1 MTVKIN
7 RPIATGLLQKKTF
20 KKSLLAVCVVT
31 LGAQAYAQ
39 TTEPAAET
47 EKAASVEEV
56 VVTGMRQNLQNAQ
69 DLKRNADTVVDSIT
83 ATDIG
88 SLPDRSVLEA
98 MQRLPG
104 VSIERFAAANDPDHF
119 SVEGSGAVIRGMSA
133 TRSEFNGRDSFTAD
147 SGRGLSFQDVPPEL
161 MSGVDVYKNQSADM
175 IEGGIG
181 GTVSL
186 RTRKPF
192 DSADR
197 LVAFTV
203 DGTWGDIAEE
213 WKPSFSGL
221 FSDRWET
228 SAGEFGFLIN
238 AAHSELVG
246 VSHGIQSDVYKKYDA
261 KNIAGAEN
269 FVGADGKGTVWMP
282 QGANLMMKEDQR
294 EREGLTTSFQWQDT
308 DSKYLFTAEYIR
320 SDATLNWWENALK
333 YQGGYKE
340 SDRNTRPYGDTAFS
354 FSDDG
359 LFQSGFMAHG
369 GKDIQPW
376 RATGELGN
384 VIGVKPDK
392 NPLYEEAYNSRYPN
406 PYSGMPTSPNGVG
419 GLKQFGHK
427 FQLDT
432 RGQSTNTVVEDM
444 SVNFRWTPDDAW
456 TIDLDV
462 QHIEAETQVDD
473 LVLHLAV
480 AALQQY
486 DLSGDVPT
494 LSLINPWNGVRDAN
508 PSNYDNGVVRP
519 GWTDDPAG
527 DSNYFSDIT
536 SYWYRSAMDHY
547 ERSDGTS
554 DAVRLDVEHKFE
566 DAGLITGVKGGYR
579 FAERDQTVRS
589 TSYGWGGIAPE
600 FSAGNLYLDHVPG
613 QSDYYSQVD
622 WSDFHRGGVLDIE
635 GGNSL
640 YFIDRDVVADLR
652 ANPDCDGSRY
662 QKSAS
667 GAFKPYACREGVDDK
682 YGIFLPDEITNTV
695 ETNNAAYVRV
705 DFGSDETKYRFS
717 GNVGL
722 RYVEIERSSK
732 GYVRSA
738 ELDKNLTAADAIPA
752 SSGLPSV
759 LTGTQVLAYADT
771 LIAAGTYVD
780 YPAFFTANSWAN
792 QSWNYLP
799 ESDRLYGAR
808 GAGWSTATD
817 TYDKVLPSF
826 NLKVELTDDL
836 IARVAVSEA
845 IALPDM
851 SLVRNNIGI
860 STNGYDKNEKSTPIA
875 ARDDQGNALF
885 DADGNPLMRDFT
897 YTESTYIGDWT
908 GTGGNTY
915 LKPMEST
922 QYDASLEWYFS
933 NAGSLTTTLFY
944 KDLSNFFVHGAS
956 RQAIP
961 HPINTSEIRAV
972 DVVST
977 RNGGEGSMQGVEL
990 AYQQFFDFLPSPF
1003 DGFGVQANYTYIDAS
1018 GVPNNEE
1025 DYENASWAKPGSE
1038 TDTGA
1043 RVNLTSVP
1051 LQGQSEHTANFVLM
1065 YEKYDWSARLAY
1077 NWRSK
1082 YLLTTRD
1089 VISKYP
1095 LWNDDAGFLDGSVF
1109 YQVNDNISVGLQ
1121 ATNLLDT
1128 VSKTIMILDDGGT
1141 QAGRSWFIQ
1150 DRRVSAVLRATF

>member
-1 MTVKIN
+1 MIFS
-7 RPIATGLLQKKTF
+7 KKPSTTLIHPGFIF
-20 KKSLLAVCVVT
+20 KKSLLAMCIMA
-31 LGAQAYAQ
+31 LQAPVYAQ
-39 TTEPAAET
+39 DSTSDQDTNA
-47 EKAASVEEV
+47 KDNSVEEV
-56 VVTGMRQNLQNAQ
+56 TVTGMRQNLQNAQ
-69 DLKRNADTVVDSIT
+69 AIKRNADTFVDSIT

-161 MSGVDVYKNQSADM
+161 MSGVDIYKNQSADM

-192 DSADR
+192 DQSGR
-197 LVAFTV
+197 MVAFTA
-203 DGTWGDIAEE
+203 DGTWGDIAEQ
-213 WKPSFSGL
+213 WKPSFSGMY
-221 FSDRWET
+221 SDRWDA

-238 AAHSELVG
+238 VARSELVG

-261 KNIAGAEN
+261 ANIKGAEA

-294 EREGLTTSFQWQDT
+294 DREGMATSFQWKDHDDT
-308 DSKYLFTAEYIR
+308 YLLTAEYIR
-320 SDATLNWWENALK
+320 SDASLNWWENALK
-333 YQGGYKE
+333 YQGGYKD
-340 SDRNTRPYGDTAFS
+340 SDRNTRPFGDTSFS

-359 LFQSGFMAHG
+359 LFQSGFMSHG
-369 GKDIQPW
+369 NGAW
-376 RATGELGN
+376 RATSQLGFPRAD
-384 VIGVKPDK
+384 GS
-392 NPLYEEAYNSRYPN
+392 YEANTRYPN
-406 PYSGMPTSPNGVG
+406 PYSGMPTSPG
-419 GLKQFGHK
+419 GIGGAAQFGHK

-432 RGQSTNTVVEDM
+432 RGQSTNTLVEDFN
-444 SVNFRWTPDDAW
+444 VNLKWTPDDAW
-456 TIDLDV
+456 TIDFDL
-462 QHIEAETQVDD
+462 QHIQAETKVDD
-473 LVLHLAV
+473 LVVHLGV

-486 DLSGDVPT
+486 DLTGGTPHLT
-494 LSLINPWNGVRDAN
+494 LINPWNGIRDAN
-508 PSNYDNGVVRP
+508 PTAYNNGVVRP

-547 ERSDGTS
+547 ERSDGDS
-554 DAVRLDVEHKFE
+554 DAIRIDVKHEFE
-566 DAGLITGVKGGYR
+566 DAGLIKSIKGGYR
-579 FAERDQTVRS
+579 FAKRDQTVRS
-589 TSYGWGGIAPE
+589 TSYGWGSIAPE
-600 FSAGNLYLDHVPG
+600 WSSGNLYLDHVPE
-613 QSDYYSQVD
+613 QSGYYSQVD
-622 WSDFHRGGVLDIE
+622 WSNFHRGGALDIE

-640 YFIDRDVVADLR
+640 YFINRDVVANLR
-652 ANPDCDGSRY
+652 SNPDCDASSYRESPGGS
-662 QKSAS
+662 
-667 GAFKPYACREGVDDK
+667 FTPYSCREGVDSQF
-682 YGIFLPDEITNTV
+682 GIFLPNEITNTV

-705 DFGSDETKYRFS
+705 DFGSDDTQYRYS
-717 GNVGL
+717 GNLGL
-722 RYVEIERSSK
+722 RYVELEREST
-732 GYVRSA
+732 GFIRSA
-738 ELDKNLTAADAIPA
+738 ELDKNLTAAEAVPA
-752 SSGLPSV
+752 GLPNV
-759 LTGTQVLAYADT
+759 LTGTAVLSYAEQK
-771 LIAAGTYVD
+771 IAAGEYVD
-780 YPAFFTANSWAN
+780 YADFYSKNRWATAE
-792 QSWNYLP
+792 WNYLS
-799 ESDRLYGAR
+799 EADRRYGTQ
-808 GAGWSTATD
+808 GADWSTATD
-817 TYDKVLPSF
+817 TYDAFLPSF

-836 IARVAVSEA
+836 IGRFAVSKA

-851 SLVRNNIGI
+851 SLVRNNISIG
-860 STNGYDKNEKSTPIA
+860 TNGYDRVLKEIT
-875 ARDDQGNALF
+875 F
-885 DADGNPLMRDFT
+885 DSRNPDGSLVIDPVTGEAEQTRLQ
-897 YTESTYIGDWT
+897 YTESATIGDWT
-908 GTGGNTY
+908 GSGGNTY
-915 LKPMEST
+915 LKPMESV
-922 QYDASLEWYFS
+922 QHDVSLEWYFN

-956 RQAIP
+956 RQPIA
-961 HPINTSEIRAV
+961 HPVNTSEIRAV

-977 RNGGEGSMQGVEL
+977 RNGGDGTMQGIEF
-990 AYQQFFDFLPSPF
+990 AYQQFFDFLPAPF
-1003 DGFGVQANYTYIDAS
+1003 DGLGIQANYSFIDAS

-1025 DYENASWAKPGSE
+1025 DYDNASWTQPGSE

-1051 LQGQSEHTANFVLM
+1051 LQGQSKHTANIVLM
-1065 YEKYDWSARLAY
+1065 YEKDAWSTRLAY

-1109 YQVNDNISVGLQ
+1109 YKFNDNISVGLQ

-1128 VSKTIMILDDGGT
+1128 ESKTIMILDDNNT